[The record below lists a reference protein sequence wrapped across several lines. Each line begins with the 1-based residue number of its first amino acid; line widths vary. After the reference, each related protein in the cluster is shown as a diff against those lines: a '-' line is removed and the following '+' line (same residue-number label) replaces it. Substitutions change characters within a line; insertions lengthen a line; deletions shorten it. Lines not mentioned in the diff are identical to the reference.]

1 MNKFFEILEEGK
13 NRVFILNDNTR
24 FDTRTGVPSNAL
36 TVWRKQ
42 NFKHI
47 ALLPAAVEL
56 FQKEKV
62 SDLIALVNQSKRVQD
77 IEVLASVKPDSTTLQ
92 EAAKK
97 RIEFLTIK
105 S

>member
-13 NRVFILNDNTR
+13 NRVFILKDNTR
-24 FDTRTGVPSNAL
+24 FDTRTGVPSNSL
-36 TVWRKQ
+36 NVWKKQ
-42 NFKHI
+42 TFKHI

-62 SDLIALVNQSKRVQD
+62 SDLIALINRSNRVQD

-92 EAAKK
+92 DAAKK
-97 RIEFLTIK
+97 RIESLTIK